1 VNRYLAAWSI
11 FFFTFLY
18 MLVYIVIFSEILE
31 IGLTGRSKALALVVS
46 FWATS
51 KSCMEHTNER
61 RHARYRGTRARGK
74 GTCS

>member
-1 VNRYLAAWSI
+1 
-11 FFFTFLY
+11 

-51 KSCMEHTNER
+51 ESCMEHTNER
-61 RHARYRGTRARGK
+61 RHARYRGDESEGQRDLFLIAIEYFPVF
-74 GTCS
+74 